1 MRGGNEM
8 SVSKIQ
14 KEINKTKER
23 QHIIRALCER
33 AIAQHRNVCKFYNQS
48 AYPLV
53 WYDYKYVF
61 ENKSLRELRAIVRRN
76 AILDK
81 LTLALI

>member
-8 SVSKIQ
+8 NISKIQ
-14 KEINKTKER
+14 KEIDKAKER
-23 QHIIRALCER
+23 QYIIRALCER
-33 AIAQHRNVCKFYNQS
+33 AIAQYRNMCKFYNQS

-81 LTLALI
+81 LTSALI

>member
-1 MRGGNEM
+1 MNI
-8 SVSKIQ
+8 SKTQ

-23 QHIIRALCER
+23 QQIIRALCER
-33 AIAQHRNVCKFYNQS
+33 AIAQYRNMCKFYNQS

-81 LTLALI
+81 LTSALI